1 MPPRGRRCSTTTCV
15 RGRRGISTATWGK
28 TPTRRMAVG
37 LVQFRVRVDVGD
49 HVGSATL
56 LLNAE
61 YVLDPLDTVDCGSHR
76 SSLCLVRRRRH
87 LP

>member
-1 MPPRGRRCSTTTCV
+1 MFDDYLRARASRHFNH
-15 RGRRGISTATWGK
+15 RLGK

-49 HVGSATL
+49 HVGSAPL

-76 SSLCLVRRRRH
+76 GSLCLVRRRRH